1 MVKEKILVL
10 GIGNDILTDDG
21 IGPKLVRDL
30 GKMDVPGKVTFNT
43 ASVGGL
49 ELLET
54 VSGYT
59 RIFIVDAIRTQGGRP
74 GNVYFLS
81 PDDFRQTMHI
91 SNLHD
96 ISFLTALKLGNKL
109 DYELPSEI
117 MIIAVEIAE
126 DLEFGETLS
135 PALQKQYPGVLSKVY
150 KFLLEALM
158 YQNTD
163 SHS

>member
-1 MVKEKILVL
+1 MKTEKTLVL

-30 GKMDVPGKVTFNT
+30 GRMDIPAEITFNI

-117 MIIAVEIAE
+117 IIIAVEIAE
-126 DLEFGETLS
+126 DLEFSEELS
-135 PALQKQYPGVLSKVY
+135 PALQKRYPEILSKVHN
-150 KFLLEALM
+150 FLLEALM
-158 YQNTD
+158 YRHQAAAN
-163 SHS
+163 

>member
-1 MVKEKILVL
+1 MAKEKILVL

-30 GKMDVPGKVTFNT
+30 GKMDIPIEVTFNT

-54 VSGYT
+54 VSGYS
-59 RIFIVDAIRTQGGRP
+59 RIFIIDAIRTQGGRP

-96 ISFLTALKLGNKL
+96 ISFLTALKLGDKL

-126 DLEFGETLS
+126 DLEFSEDLS
-135 PALQKQYPGVLSKVY
+135 PVLQKLYPVILSKVY
-150 KFLLEALM
+150 KFLLEAM
-158 YQNTD
+158 I
-163 SHS
+163 SPFSVARH

>member
-1 MVKEKILVL
+1 MKTEKILVL

-30 GKMDVPGKVTFNT
+30 GKMDIPMEVTFNT

-54 VSGYT
+54 VSGYS
-59 RIFIVDAIRTQGGRP
+59 RIFIIDAIRTQGGRP

-96 ISFLTALKLGNKL
+96 ISFLTALKLGDKL

-126 DLEFGETLS
+126 DLEFSEELS
-135 PALQKQYPGVLSKVY
+135 PALQKQYPVILSKVH
-150 KFLLEALM
+150 KFLLEAM
-158 YQNTD
+158 ISPFSVARD
-163 SHS
+163 